1 MTNKLKTIAI
11 IMARG
16 GSKGLVGK
24 NLKLLNGKPLIA
36 YSIEDAIKSGVCDT
50 VLVTSDDE
58 DIIKVSKEYGA
69 TVSFKRPKELA
80 HDTVPPEPVIQHA
93 LIEHEKISKTKFDIV
108 VYLQPTDIFRPNNV
122 ISECK
127 KKLKSN
133 PKLDTVFSAY
143 KTHKHF
149 WKKNEDGSLK
159 RITDGDYD
167 SRQKKKYNIS

>member
-58 DIIKVSKEYGA
+58 DIIKVSKIRSY
-69 TVSFKRPKELA
+69 S
-80 HDTVPPEPVIQHA
+80 
-93 LIEHEKISKTKFDIV
+93 
-108 VYLQPTDIFRPNNV
+108 
-122 ISECK
+122 
-127 KKLKSN
+127 
-133 PKLDTVFSAY
+133 VF
-143 KTHKHF
+143 
-149 WKKNEDGSLK
+149 
-159 RITDGDYD
+159 
-167 SRQKKKYNIS
+167 

>member
-58 DIIKVSKEYGA
+58 DIIKDIGPKTSRKNEKLFQEAGTILWNGPVGVFEKKPFENGTKDIASAICKSNAFTIAGGGDTISALEKFANISSINYVSTGGGA
-69 TVSFKRPKELA
+69 FLQFLEGKEL
-80 HDTVPPEPVIQHA
+80 PG
-93 LIEHEKISKTKFDIV
+93 IEII
-108 VYLQPTDIFRPNNV
+108 
-122 ISECK
+122 
-127 KKLKSN
+127 KKL
-133 PKLDTVFSAY
+133 
-143 KTHKHF
+143 
-149 WKKNEDGSLK
+149 
-159 RITDGDYD
+159 
-167 SRQKKKYNIS
+167 